1 MRLFRRK
8 CYICR
13 TRRVADFGTVPKFGI
28 YGELRRA
35 VHYFH
40 TTCLVD
46 VLEAPEV
53 YGHAYVDRALFIS
66 DQIRQVW
73 EKDDK
78 AAEFRRTRVAKARE
92 ALLWAPIPTDE
103 ED

>member
-1 MRLFRRK
+1 MRLLKRK

-28 YGELRRA
+28 YGEIRRA
-35 VHYFH
+35 VHHFH

-66 DQIRQVW
+66 DQIRTV
-73 EKDDK
+73 KDKDEK
-78 AAEFRRTRVAKARE
+78 AAGRRKERVKVARE
-92 ALLWAPIPTDE
+92 ALLWSPIPADE